1 MKKFIVMM
9 LVVLASMTNLMAS
22 SNINYEYNG
31 VNIIERIIDDNKNFN
46 VIKIGIP
53 STITIKENDT
63 FDINIRTNE
72 EYLNNKIKYD
82 IKDSVLTI
90 WAENLDYEEIQNFEE
105 KNIRITIM
113 APNTKLKINALN
125 NDLQIISK
133 KTKNNEFAN
142 NEKN

>member
-46 VIKIGIP
+46 IIKIGIP

-72 EYLNNKIKYD
+72 EYLSDKIKYV
-82 IKDSVLTI
+82 IKDSTLVI
-90 WAENLDYEEIQNFEE
+90 WAENIDYEEIQNLEE

-113 APNTKLKINALN
+113 APNTKLKINTLN
-125 NDLQIISK
+125 NDLQVISEK
-133 KTKNNEFAN
+133 SKNTRFAKHEN
-142 NEKN
+142 N

>member
-22 SNINYEYNG
+22 SNINYEYNE
-31 VNIIERIIDDNKNFN
+31 VNIIERIIDNKNFN
-46 VIKIGIP
+46 IIKIGVP
-53 STITIKENDT
+53 SIITIKENDT

-113 APNTKLKINALN
+113 APNTKLKINTLN
-125 NDLQIISK
+125 NNLQVISGK
-133 KTKNNEFAN
+133 SKNTRFAKNEN
-142 NEKN
+142 N

>member
-46 VIKIGIP
+46 IIKIGVP

-72 EYLNNKIKYD
+72 EYLSDKIKYV
-82 IKDSVLTI
+82 IKDSTLVI
-90 WAENLDYEEIQNFEE
+90 WAENIDYEEIQNLEE

-113 APNTKLKINALN
+113 APNTKLKINTLN
-125 NDLQIISK
+125 NDLQVISEK
-133 KTKNNEFAN
+133 SKNTRFAKHEN
-142 NEKN
+142 N

>member
-46 VIKIGIP
+46 IIKIGIP

-72 EYLNNKIKYD
+72 EYLSDKIKYV
-82 IKDSVLTI
+82 IKDSTLVI
-90 WAENLDYEEIQNFEE
+90 WAENIDYEEIQNLEE

-113 APNTKLKINALN
+113 APNTKLKINTLN
-125 NDLQIISK
+125 NDLQVISEK
-133 KTKNNEFAN
+133 PKNTGFAKHEN
-142 NEKN
+142 N